1 MSRNINN
8 NEADPNRKERC
19 VILGEY
25 IKTTGA
31 TVRMTAK
38 EFGVSKSTVHKDVSE
53 KLRYENK
60 RLYEEVKTVLLKN
73 KAVENGIR
81 RVKNDEL

>member
-73 KAVENGIR
+73 KADRKSV
-81 RVKNDEL
+81 V